1 MEMGKGMPNFARGP
15 EIEIASIKDVE
26 DLKHILA
33 QSNVHVDFSVL

>member
-1 MEMGKGMPNFARGP
+1 MGKGMPNFARGP

-33 QSNVHVDFSVL
+33 